1 MNVLLSQADKLE
13 LGLCLRVNWLSR
25 FRPVVGLFR
34 IVSRLGDGVFWY
46 SLMTVF
52 AVLYGWQGVAAM
64 LHVGFTSLVGVGIYT
79 YLKERLVR
87 PRPFVSHGQIVCQTA
102 PLDQYSFPSGH
113 TLHAVLFTTML
124 SAYVPTVFGALLI
137 FAVLVAISRV
147 VLGLHYPSD
156 VVVGAL
162 LGSALAM
169 ISMTLIDVTPL
180 VSPDTVDQW
189 QIRWVS
195 LH

>member
-1 MNVLLSQADKLE
+1 MLLSRADKLE

-46 SLMTVF
+46 SLM
-52 AVLYGWQGVAAM
+52 AVVAALCGWQGVAAM
-64 LHVGFTSLVGVGIYT
+64 LHVGFTSLVGVVIYK

-87 PRPFVSHGQIVCQTA
+87 PRPFVSHGQIVCRTA

-124 SAYVPTVFGALLI
+124 SAYVPAMFGVLLT
-137 FAVLVAISRV
+137 FAILVAISRV

-156 VVVGAL
+156 VIVGAL
-162 LGSALAM
+162 LGFGLAV
-169 ISMTLIDVTPL
+169 ISMTLIEVVPL

-189 QIRWVS
+189 QVRWAS